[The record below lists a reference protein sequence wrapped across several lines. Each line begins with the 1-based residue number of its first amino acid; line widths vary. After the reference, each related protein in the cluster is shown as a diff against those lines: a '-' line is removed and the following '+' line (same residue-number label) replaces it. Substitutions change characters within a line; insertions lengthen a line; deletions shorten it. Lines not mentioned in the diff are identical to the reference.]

1 MYSSDYSFYRSL
13 ANGLGV
19 FTTIV
24 AVVVLIA
31 VLAALWKLFAK
42 ADVPSW
48 YAIVPILDS
57 YCLHAIAGCPWVFLV
72 SILAAVGA
80 RLLIS
85 VPLIAV
91 ILAIVCLICH
101 IVFCYKLSDAFGMG
115 VGFTVG
121 LLLLYPIFI
130 MILGFGSAEYMTSGT
145 SYTSPGQTSSMLTW
159 KCSCGTVNGNSRT
172 HCESCGNVNPAK
184 HF

>member
-57 YCLHAIAGCPWVFLV
+57 YCLYAIAGCPWVFLV

-80 RLLIS
+80 RLFVTMPI
-85 VPLIAV
+85 IAA
-91 ILAIVCLICH
+91 ILAIGCLICH
-101 IVFCYKLSDAFGMG
+101 IVFCYKLSDAFGMD

-121 LLLLYPIFI
+121 LVLLYPIFI
-130 MILGFGSAEYMTSGT
+130 MILGFGSAEYQPSVARYASSRQSSG
-145 SYTSPGQTSSMLTW
+145 MLTW
-159 KCSCGTVNGNSRT
+159 KCSCGAINGNSHT